1 MGKGNVAGTWLSSL
15 IMLHLVTE
23 MYSCQVLTLYV
34 IVIVI
39 IYVIVIV
46 IVIIVLIFQAILLD
60 GRGHLLGRLASIIA
74 KTLLQG
80 NRVTVVRTEQINI
93 SGNFFR

>member
-1 MGKGNVAGTWLSSL
+1 MCQNIRLFFPPSTLVAHSS
-15 IMLHLVTE
+15 INNQSPYSSSVLV
-23 MYSCQVLTLYV
+23 CLL
-34 IVIVI
+34 
-39 IYVIVIV
+39 
-46 IVIIVLIFQAILLD
+46 QAILLD
-60 GRGHLLGRLASIIA
+60 GRGHLLGRLASVIA